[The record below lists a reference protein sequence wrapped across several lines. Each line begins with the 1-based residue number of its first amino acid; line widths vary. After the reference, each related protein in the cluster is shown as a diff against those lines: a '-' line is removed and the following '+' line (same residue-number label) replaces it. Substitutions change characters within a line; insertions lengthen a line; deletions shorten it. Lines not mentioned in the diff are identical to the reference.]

1 MGFRPPRKI
10 YNLDFA
16 GTDYD
21 GAHVRMRGTT
31 VREEIRIN
39 DLRASEDPNS
49 IRELFEAMVELLI
62 DWDIEDDDGPVPT
75 TLEGVTSQDSS
86 FISAVITALQTAV
99 AGVEAPLP
107 ESSPSGELSAVASI
121 PMETLS
127 PSPESL
133 PA

>member
-16 GTDYD
+16 GTEYN

-31 VREEIRIN
+31 LSEQVHIE
-39 DLRASEDPNS
+39 DLRASDDPDS
-49 IRELFEAMVELLI
+49 GRALFEFMAGLLI
-62 DWDIEDDDGPVPT
+62 DWNIEDDNGPVPA
-75 TLEGVTSQDSS
+75 TLDGVRAQD
-86 FISAVITALQTAV
+86 FHFVMAIINALQTAA

-107 ESSPSGELSAVASI
+107 ASSPSGELSAVASI

-127 PSPESL
+127 PNPESL

>member
-1 MGFRPPRKI
+1 VGFKPPRKI

-31 VREEIRIN
+31 VREEMRIN
-39 DLRASEDPNS
+39 DLRASEDPS
-49 IRELFEAMVELLI
+49 SVQGLFEAMVELLI

-99 AGVEAPLP
+99 AGVEAPLAG
-107 ESSPSGELSAVASI
+107 SSPSGELSPVVSI
-121 PMETLS
+121 PMEPLS